1 MAEEFWEIVVVEDTL
16 EVQQQVKDFL
26 ERRTYAGKKL
36 RVEPFSDF
44 ADARSRISARKIDLI
59 VLDIIEGAPTGSKAA
74 QTPGLGILKEV
85 QNSVFVPVIIYTAAP
100 ERVKEIVA
108 PFVAVIGKAD
118 PKALASIGEKVDEF
132 FKLKIPQT
140 ARAVNAHLERTLR
153 DYMWGFVQENWDTSF
168 KGLVDK
174 PEFVRILLQRLAHA
188 VTRKEIAMV
197 EADIFGKPPKPKAT
211 DPAPADAIHPVEM
224 YVMPPMDE
232 DVSLG
237 NIRMRGAGKAA
248 EFWVVL
254 WPSCDTVTS
263 GGRKAKTEAALC
275 VLGSLVKD
283 SPEFKE
289 WSRDKAKAKN
299 LRNLM
304 KNTRDPAPGITKE
317 RFHFL
322 PGVVDMPD
330 LVLDFQALKH
340 IPLTELYAMTQIAT
354 LASPF
359 SESLAAR
366 FSTYLLR
373 LGTPPLDIDE
383 VIARLKE

>member
-1 MAEEFWEIVVVEDTL
+1 MADEFWEIVVVEDTL
-16 EVQQQVKDFL
+16 QVQQQVKDFL
-26 ERRTYAGKKL
+26 ERRTCAEKKL
-36 RVEPFSDF
+36 RVEAFSDF
-44 ADARSRISARKIDLI
+44 ADARSRISARKIDLL
-59 VLDIIEGAPTGSKAA
+59 VLDIFEGAPSGSKAE

-85 QNSVFVPVIIYTAAP
+85 QELVFVPVIIYTAAP
-100 ERVKEIVA
+100 ERVKDVVA

-118 PKALASIGEKVDEF
+118 PKALASIGDKIEEF

-153 DYMWGFVQENWDTSF
+153 DYMWGFVQKNWDTSF

-188 VTRKEIAMV
+188 VTRKEIAEV
-197 EADIFGKPPKPKAT
+197 EADIFGKPPKPKAS
-211 DPAPADAIHPVEM
+211 DPTRADAVHPVEM
-224 YVMPPMDE
+224 YVMPPMNE

-237 NIRMRGAGKAA
+237 NIRMQGAGKTA

-263 GGRKAKTEAALC
+263 GGRKAKTEDALC
-275 VLGSLVKD
+275 VRGSLLKD
-283 SPEFKE
+283 SPEFKQ
-289 WSRDKAKAKN
+289 WSKDKAKAKN

-340 IPLTELYAMTQIAT
+340 FPLTELRTMTQIAT

-383 VIARLKE
+383 VIERLKE